1 MKAKKKYFDEECWR
15 QKLNTI
21 TDDSP
26 IYFVAEYIIPADH
39 DDYDFIAVGRGRH
52 GITKEWIKRI
62 YVRLKDR
69 LDKEKWD
76 EMKACE
82 IFNAKWHRFAV
93 NRVPGSRPGYQK
105 IIRRVTS
112 WQKT

>member
-1 MKAKKKYFDEECWR
+1 MKLRKKYFEDECRREER
-15 QKLNTI
+15 GMI
-21 TDDSP
+21 YDSV
-26 IYFVAEYIIPADH
+26 IFFAADYLLPYDG

-105 IIRRVTS
+105 IIRRVTL
-112 WQKT
+112 WQKI